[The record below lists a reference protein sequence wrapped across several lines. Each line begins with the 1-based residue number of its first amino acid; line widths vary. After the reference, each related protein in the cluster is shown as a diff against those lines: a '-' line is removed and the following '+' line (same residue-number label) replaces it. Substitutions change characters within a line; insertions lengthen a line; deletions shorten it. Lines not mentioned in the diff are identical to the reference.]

1 MIKIEIA
8 ETKYPG
14 NPYACQ
20 ILRPQVEMFLEG
32 FKELCNKTG
41 MHKIDIGGI
50 KATGP
55 IPTQLKFDDGTAV
68 GVLRMFKEI
77 GFVLNNE

>member
-14 NPYACQ
+14 NPYDCQ
-20 ILRPQVEMFLEG
+20 IQRPRVEIFLEG
-32 FKELCNKTG
+32 FKELCSKTG
-41 MHKIDIGGI
+41 MYKIDIGGI

-68 GVLRMFKEI
+68 GILRMFKEI
-77 GFVLNNE
+77 GFNYNNE